1 MDAEAA
7 VWDIRLRKQLRH
19 GTSCFDLDV
28 RFTSSSSRVV
38 LFGPSG
44 SGKTQTLRLIAGITA
59 PDAGRVAVAGRVL
72 YDDATG
78 LSRSPQQRRLAHV
91 FQDYALFP
99 PLSVRQNIGFAA
111 RRGWRNPSRAAHD
124 ARVDPWIERFHLQA
138 VANHY
143 PHQLSGG
150 QRQRT
155 ALARALINDPT
166 ALLLD
171 EPFAALDK
179 SLRQELRAEL
189 LQLQQTLRLPLLL
202 ITHDDDDVASLAQQ
216 LVRLDGGRVVE
227 GKEPQGLAPGSCA
240 A

>member
-1 MDAEAA
+1 MDAAAA

-19 GTSCFDLDV
+19 GASRFDLDV
-28 RFTSSSSRVV
+28 NISSSASRVV
-38 LFGPSG
+38 LYGPSG

-59 PDAGRVAVAGRVL
+59 PDGGRVAVAGRVL
-72 YDDATG
+72 FDDAAG
-78 LSRSPQQRRLAHV
+78 VSLSPQQRRLAYV

-99 PLSVRQNIGFAA
+99 HLSVRQNIGFAT
-111 RRGWRNPSRAAHD
+111 RRGWRNPSRVPRD
-124 ARVDPWIERFHLQA
+124 ARVDEWIERFHLQA
-138 VANHY
+138 VAGHL
-143 PHQLSGG
+143 PHQISGG

-155 ALARALINDPT
+155 ALARALINEPT

-179 SLRQELRAEL
+179 SLREQLRAEL

-202 ITHDDDDVASLAQQ
+202 ITHDDEDVASLAEQVVQ
-216 LVRLDGGRVVE
+216 LADGRV
-227 GKEPQGLAPGSCA
+227 ASA